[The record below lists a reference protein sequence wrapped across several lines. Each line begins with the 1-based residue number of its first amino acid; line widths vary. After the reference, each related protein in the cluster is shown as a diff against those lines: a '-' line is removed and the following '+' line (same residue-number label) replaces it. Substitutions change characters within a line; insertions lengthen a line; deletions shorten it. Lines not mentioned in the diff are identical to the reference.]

1 MKISRLGEAPD
12 YRFSLANERTFLA
25 WIRTAL
31 GFLAAGV
38 GLDQLAPDFATPVIR
53 ELLALLLCLFSGGLA
68 MYGYLRW
75 LRNEKAM
82 RLKEDLPYTNSLL
95 IISLILM
102 VVAVIVWDWC
112 CMPDSRKARRIA
124 DPGLQPERT
133 SLAWFRTML
142 GYGALMALA
151 IKHNWH
157 QAGML
162 FWISIGILAIVALI
176 LWHYTRN
183 RNLMDVT
190 NSDFS
195 QFHVVRDKF
204 LISLAVLS
212 LAILFAV
219 THIHQLIVFIERV
232 A

>member
-1 MKISRLGEAPD
+1 
-12 YRFSLANERTFLA
+12 
-25 WIRTAL
+25 
-31 GFLAAGV
+31 
-38 GLDQLAPDFATPVIR
+38 
-53 ELLALLLCLFSGGLA
+53 
-68 MYGYLRW
+68 
-75 LRNEKAM
+75 
-82 RLKEDLPYTNSLL
+82 
-95 IISLILM
+95 
-102 VVAVIVWDWC
+102 
-112 CMPDSRKARRIA
+112 MPDSRKARRIA

-162 FWISIGILAIVALI
+162 FWISIGILTIVALI

-212 LAILFAV
+212 
-219 THIHQLIVFIERV
+219 
-232 A
+232 